1 MVYSCIL
8 VCNNNKKKPTA
19 LFDEDEDEIKD
30 WILTF
35 SDIYYNDVETELE
48 IDNRFS

>member
-19 LFDEDEDEIKD
+19 LFDEDEIKD
-30 WILTF
+30 WVLTS

-48 IDNRFS
+48 IDNRYS